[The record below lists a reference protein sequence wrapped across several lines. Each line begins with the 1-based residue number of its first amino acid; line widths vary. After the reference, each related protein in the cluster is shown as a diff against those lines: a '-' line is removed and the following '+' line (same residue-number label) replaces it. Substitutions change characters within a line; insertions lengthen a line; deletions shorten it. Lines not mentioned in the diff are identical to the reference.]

1 MKLLNNMSLSFR
13 AKIFLLP
20 LMAAVAFLMIGLV
33 FHSLTQRSES
43 RLTELDRGYIPAVD
57 LYRALDTNVKDV
69 YEALEDAAMSEDEM
83 LLEPVAGL
91 SEDFHGAL
99 GTAAGNTILD
109 QDRLAGIAVDYAS
122 YIAAG
127 EKAVRSLLGNTDAS
141 DANMHLERMRTA
153 HASVSAAIYGQLKYY
168 ESEKET
174 AFGAAIDDF
183 KSSQWVSILITG
195 LAIVLLGVMTAW
207 TSRGMIL
214 SFSRFSKAF
223 TRMAD
228 GDFSIRVRTDQAD
241 EFGRLG
247 QQMNNMMDY
256 LEEMTRTAAA
266 IANGDLSVHVQPR
279 SDSDS
284 FGKAFR
290 VMAETLRTVL
300 ERILNSSRELAASAS
315 KISSSSEQIMQGAR
329 TQTSSTDETSTTMVE
344 MATQI
349 QQLARFSEDL
359 SANVDETSASIE
371 EMNVTLAH
379 TATNAAELAGS
390 VQETRNTMGSMVESM
405 VGIAGSIQS
414 VDKVSKKAV
423 DDARSGS
430 TELQSSINSIA
441 DRALAIERI
450 VTVIES
456 IADQTNLLSLNAAIE
471 AARAGEAGKGF
482 SVVADEVK
490 RLAERSAVATQ
501 EISGIMK
508 SVQQETAA
516 AIRLNQSVLQA
527 IVDSIEGTS
536 GLIGEASKTAE
547 GQADHAKGVLI
558 ATRRVAELATQIE
571 TSARE
576 NASGASEITKA
587 AQTMNNFVREIAAST
602 SEQTRGGEM
611 IVQAIDSIA
620 QISRENTRA
629 VEQLTGTAK
638 ILADE
643 SVDLQQQVETFK
655 I

>member
-1 MKLLNNMSLSFR
+1 MKRFNNISLSFR
-13 AKIFLLP
+13 SKIILLP
-20 LMAAVAFLMIGLV
+20 LLAAVFFLLTGLM
-33 FHSLTQRSES
+33 FRSLTLRSET
-43 RLTELDRGYIPAVD
+43 RLTELDQGYIPAVEMF
-57 LYRALDTNVKDV
+57 RTLDANVKEV
-69 YEALEDAAMSEDEM
+69 YELLEDAAMSEDAT
-83 LLEPVAGL
+83 LLEDLPELGV
-91 SEDFHGAL
+91 EFHGAIAA
-99 GTAAGNTILD
+99 AAGNGILD
-109 QDRLAGIAVDYAS
+109 HDRLVNITGDYDL

-127 EKAVRSLLGNTDAS
+127 GKAVRSLLGGTDAG
-141 DANMHLERMRTA
+141 DANKHLESMRNA
-153 HASVSAAIYGQLKYY
+153 HASVSAAIYGQLKYF
-168 ESEKET
+168 EGEKST
-174 AFGAAIDDF
+174 AFAATIDDF
-183 KSSQWVSILITG
+183 NSSRRATIYSTG
-195 LAIVLLGVMTAW
+195 LAILLLGGLSFW
-207 TSRGMIL
+207 ISRGMIL
-214 SFSRFSKAF
+214 SFSRFSNAF
-223 TRMAD
+223 TRMAE
-228 GDFSIRVRTDQAD
+228 GDFSVRVKTDQAD

-247 QQMNNMMDY
+247 GQMNNMMDY

-266 IANGDLSVHVQPR
+266 IADGDLSVHVQPR
-279 SDSDS
+279 SDTDS

-300 ERILNSSRELAASAS
+300 ERILNSSRELAASAAR
-315 KISSSSEQIMQGAR
+315 ISSSSEQIMQGAR

-371 EMNVTLAH
+371 EMNVTLSH

-390 VQETRNTMGSMVESM
+390 VQETRNTMGSMVDSM
-405 VGIAGSIQS
+405 VGIAGTIQS

-430 TELQSSINSIA
+430 TELQASINSIA

-450 VTVIES
+450 VTVIEG

-536 GLIGEASKTAE
+536 GLIGDASKTAE
-547 GQADHAKGVLI
+547 GQAEHAKAVLT
-558 ATRRVAELATQIE
+558 ATRRVAELAIQIE

-611 IVQAIDSIA
+611 IVQSIDAIA

-638 ILADE
+638 VLADE

>member
-1 MKLLNNMSLSFR
+1 MKRFNNISLSFR
-13 AKIFLLP
+13 TKMILLP
-20 LMAAVAFLMIGLV
+20 LMAAMFFLLIGLM
-33 FHSLTQRSES
+33 FRSLTLRSEI
-43 RLTELDRGYIPAVD
+43 RLTELDQGYIPAVEM
-57 LYRALDTNVKDV
+57 YRALDANVKEV
-69 YEALEDAAMSEDEM
+69 YELLEDAAMSEDAT
-83 LLEPVAGL
+83 LLDPVAGL
-91 SEDFHGAL
+91 GAEFHGAI
-99 GTAAGNTILD
+99 TAAAGNRIVD
-109 QDRLAGIAVDYAS
+109 HDRLADTAGDYDR

-127 EKAVRSLLGNTDAS
+127 RKAVQALLGGS
-141 DANMHLERMRTA
+141 DAGEANEHLENMRNA
-153 HASVSAAIYGQLKYY
+153 HASVSTAIYGQLKYF
-168 ESEKET
+168 EGEKTT
-174 AFGAAIDDF
+174 AFAATIEDF
-183 KSSQWVSILITG
+183 NSSRRATIYSTG
-195 LAIVLLGVMTAW
+195 LATLLLGVMSFW
-207 TSRGMIL
+207 ILRGMIL
-214 SFSRFSKAF
+214 SFTRFSKAF
-223 TRMAD
+223 TRMSD
-228 GDFSIRVRTDQAD
+228 GDFSVRVAIKHAD

-256 LEEMTRTAAA
+256 LEEMSITATA
-266 IANGDLSVHVQPR
+266 IADGDLSVHIQPR
-279 SDSDS
+279 SDTDS

-300 ERILNSSRELAASAS
+300 ERILNSSRELAASAA

-371 EMNVTLAH
+371 QMNVTLGH

-414 VDKVSKKAV
+414 VDMVSKKAV

-430 TELQSSINSIA
+430 TELQTSINSIA

-450 VTVIES
+450 VTVIEG

-547 GQADHAKGVLI
+547 GQAAHAKGVLT
-558 ATRRVAELATQIE
+558 ATRRVAELAIQIE

-576 NASGASEITKA
+576 NATGASEITQA

-611 IVQAIDSIA
+611 IVQSIDAIA

-643 SVDLQQQVETFK
+643 SVDLQRQVETFK

>member
-1 MKLLNNMSLSFR
+1 MNLFKNLSLSFR
-13 AKIFLLP
+13 TKIVLLP

-33 FHSLTQRSES
+33 YHSMTRRGET
-43 RLTELDRGYIPAVD
+43 RLTEIDQGYIPAVT
-57 LYRALDTNVKDV
+57 LYRTLDTNVKMV
-69 YEALEDAAMSEDEM
+69 YETLEDAAMGEDEM
-83 LLEPVAGL
+83 LLDPVAGL
-91 SEDFHGAL
+91 VENFHAAI
-99 GTAAGNTILD
+99 GTATDNTILD
-109 QDRLAGIAVDYAS
+109 HERLAGIARDYDL
-122 YIAAG
+122 YVAAG
-127 EKAVRSLLGNTDAS
+127 GKAVRGLLSGAGES
-141 DANMHLERMRTA
+141 EANVRLDSMRTA
-153 HASVSAAIYGQLKYY
+153 HATVSAAIYGQLKFF
-168 ESEKET
+168 ESEKAM
-174 AFGAAIDDF
+174 AFSAAIDDF
-183 KSSQWVSILITG
+183 SSSRLIGALITG
-195 LAIVLLGVMTAW
+195 LAILLLGGMSFW
-207 TSRGMIL
+207 ISRGMIV
-214 SFSRFSKAF
+214 SFSRFSGAF
-223 TRMAD
+223 SRMAE
-228 GDFSIRVRTDQAD
+228 GDFSIRVKAEQAD

-247 QQMNNMMDY
+247 LQMNEMMDY
-256 LEEMTRTAAA
+256 LEEMTRTATA
-266 IANGDLSVHVQPR
+266 IADGDLTVLVQPR
-279 SDSDS
+279 SNSDS

-300 ERILNSSRELAASAS
+300 ERILNSSRELAASAA

-371 EMNVTLAH
+371 EMNVTLSH
-379 TATNAAELAGS
+379 TATNAAELSGS
-390 VQETRNTMGSMVESM
+390 VQDTRNTMGSMVDSM

-430 TELQSSINSIA
+430 NELQTSINSIA

-527 IVDSIEGTS
+527 IVDSIESTS
-536 GLIGEASKTAE
+536 GLIGEASKSAE
-547 GQADHAKGVLI
+547 GQAEHAKGVLT
-558 ATRRVAELATQIE
+558 ATRRVADLATQIE

-576 NASGASEITKA
+576 NASGANEITKA

-611 IVQAIDSIA
+611 IVQAIDAIA

>member
-1 MKLLNNMSLSFR
+1 MKLWKNLSLSFR
-13 AKIFLLP
+13 TKIVLLP
-20 LMAAVAFLMIGLV
+20 LMAAVAFLIIAFL
-33 FHSLTQRSES
+33 FQSLAQRSET
-43 RLTELDRGYIPAVD
+43 RLTEIDLGYIPAVE
-57 LYRALDTNVKDV
+57 LYRTLDANVADV
-69 YEALEDAAMSEDEM
+69 YRTLEDAAMSEDES
-83 LLEPVAGL
+83 LLEPIADL
-91 SEDFHGAL
+91 ANTFHGTI
-99 GTAAGNTILD
+99 TAATGNMVLSQDKLTGIGREYD
-109 QDRLAGIAVDYAS
+109 QYITAGQ
-122 YIAAG
+122 
-127 EKAVRSLLGNTDAS
+127 EAVRSLIAGDS
-141 DANMHLERMRTA
+141 ESQANVYLDRMRTTHSA
-153 HASVSAAIYGQLKYY
+153 ISAAIYGQLKYF
-168 ESEKET
+168 ETEQST
-174 AFGAAIDDF
+174 AFNTAINDF
-183 KSSQWVSILITG
+183 KSSQWSSSLITG
-195 LAIVLLGVMTAW
+195 FTILLLGGMSFW
-207 TSRGMIL
+207 ISRGLIG
-214 SFSRFSKAF
+214 SFSGFSDAF

-228 GDFSIRVRTDQAD
+228 GDFSVRIKADQGD
-241 EFGRLG
+241 EFGQVG
-247 QQMNNMMDY
+247 QQMNNMMAY
-256 LEEMTRTAAA
+256 LEEMTATAGA
-266 IANGDLSVHVQPR
+266 IADGDLTVHVQPR
-279 SDSDS
+279 SNTDS
-284 FGKAFR
+284 FGKAFQ

-300 ERILNSSRELAASAS
+300 ERILNSSRELAGSAA
-315 KISSSSEQIMQGAR
+315 KISSSSSQIMQGAR
-329 TQTSSTDETSTTMVE
+329 NQTSSTDETSTTMVE

-379 TATNAAELAGS
+379 TADNAAELAGS
-390 VQETRNTMGSMVESM
+390 VQDTRNTIGSMVDSM
-405 VGIAGSIQS
+405 VGIAENIRS
-414 VDKVSKKAV
+414 VDDVSKKAV

-430 TELQSSINSIA
+430 TELQASINSIA
-441 DRALAIERI
+441 DRAVAIERI
-450 VTVIES
+450 VTVIEG

-490 RLAERSAVATQ
+490 RLAERSAEATQ

-516 AIRLNQSVLQA
+516 AIRLNESVLQA

-571 TSARE
+571 TAARE

-643 SVDLQQQVETFK
+643 SVDLQKQVETFK

>member
-1 MKLLNNMSLSFR
+1 MKLFKNMSLSFR
-13 AKIFLLP
+13 AKIILLP
-20 LMAAVAFLMIGLV
+20 LMATVAFLLIGLV
-33 FHSLTQRSES
+33 FHSLSRRSEI
-43 RLTELDRGYIPAVD
+43 RINEIDRGYIPAVD
-57 LYRALDTNVKDV
+57 LYRTLDNNVKV
-69 YEALEDAAMSEDEM
+69 LYGALEDAAMSEDVT
-83 LLEPVAGL
+83 LLEPLAGL
-91 SEDFHGAL
+91 GEEFHVAIAA
-99 GTAAGNTILD
+99 AAGNTILD
-109 QDRLAGIAVDYAS
+109 QVRLGEIARDYDL

-127 EKAVRSLLGNTDAS
+127 EKAVRKLLSAADES
-141 DANMHLERMRTA
+141 EANMHLDTMRTA
-153 HASVSAAIYGQLKYY
+153 HASVSAAIYGQMKFF
-168 ESEKET
+168 ESEKAT
-174 AFGAAIDDF
+174 AFRSAVDDF
-183 KSSQWVSILITG
+183 RSSRWISSMITV
-195 LAIVLLGVMTAW
+195 LAVLLLAGMSFW
-207 TSRGMIL
+207 ISRGMIL
-214 SFSRFSKAF
+214 SFSRFSSAF
-223 TRMAD
+223 IRMAE
-228 GDFSIRVRTDQAD
+228 GDFSLRVQIERAD

-266 IANGDLSVHVQPR
+266 IADGNLSVHIQPR
-279 SDSDS
+279 SDTDS

-300 ERILNSSRELAASAS
+300 ERILISSRELAASAS
-315 KISSSSEQIMQGAR
+315 RISASSEQIMQGAR
-329 TQTSSTDETSTTMVE
+329 NQTSSTDETSTTMVE

-390 VQETRNTMGSMVESM
+390 VQETRNTMGSMVDSM
-405 VGIAGSIQS
+405 VGIAGTIQS

-430 TELQSSINSIA
+430 TELQNSINSIA

-450 VTVIES
+450 VTVIEG

-536 GLIGEASKTAE
+536 GMIGEASRTAE
-547 GQADHAKGVLI
+547 GQAEHAKGILT

-611 IVQAIDSIA
+611 IVQAIDAIA